1 MFAEQ
6 LGGSVVYSSDGGTRC
21 TVAFPAGDTN

>member
-6 LGGSVVYSSDGGTRC
+6 LGGSMSLKQVFISYAATMTRRRRI
-21 TVAFPAGDTN
+21 